1 MKLLLIYFIIT
12 GLIFLSRF
20 LFGVYIFN
28 YLKCFINENKII
40 IDELTGEHSLSYS
53 GLILYHFSTTSI
65 KYEDYSDEMN
75 LMLINDA
82 YVEIWVQ
89 IVCMLFWMISIPTL
103 LLCLFL
109 IWLFESFEKFSKSIL
124 S

>member
-28 YLKCFINENKII
+28 YLKRFINENKII
-40 IDELTGEHSLSYS
+40 IDELTEEHSLSYS
-53 GLILYHFSTTSI
+53 DLILYHFSTTSI